1 MNNLRTLPTPEKRQI
16 AVTTVATPR
25 MVSML
30 LRVLERASNNTDL
43 YRRFEG
49 DELRQR
55 RYYKELAR
63 TAFNAEYVAAVSVSR
78 FNPLMPELHSHKSFA
93 LYDWEKYDTD
103 LWDEKVPPQTAD
115 IQPLIHE
122 IDEIDVNVF
131 RFAKGVV
138 DPTDPRG
145 TALVV

>member
-1 MNNLRTLPTPEKRQI
+1 MNNLRTLPTPEHGQI
-16 AVTTVATPR
+16 DVTTVATPR
-25 MVSML
+25 MVPML

-43 YRRFEG
+43 YRRFKG

-55 RYYKELAR
+55 RYYKELAS
-63 TAFNAEYVAAVSVSR
+63 TAFNAEYIDAVSVST

-93 LYDWEKYDTD
+93 IYDWEKYDTD

-122 IDEIDVNVF
+122 IDVNVF